1 MRIDNVPP
9 IETVRSEK
17 EYAERLTRS
26 ISSCSYFV
34 DQFIDFDTFDYNRA
48 FLDCEDRFIAYRTGR
63 QVGKSTNLALK
74 AIHFGYFAPLKASNL
89 GEGVA
94 NVVIASLSKDQA
106 ALIFEKITNFVHKS
120 PTLTKCITR
129 ETRTQLS
136 IRWFDGS
143 GTTNFVVRPIGDTG
157 ESLRGYTSHMVIL
170 DEAAYIPEAVY
181 TSFMPSAMT
190 TRAIILITS
199 TPKGKA
205 GFFFKACTKS
215 RRFFQK
221 GREVSESDWISDK
234 DDAIWTQFHVTS
246 YDNPLSASDPA
257 LMNLVKSMSAET
269 AQNEIYGEFIEGG
282 NALIPFALLQES
294 LREPEPLPA
303 FEYYDLGVDTSGK
316 GKDETVLMT
325 FGITPDG
332 VAYAVDAYTEMT
344 TDQTLLAGKIDGLDR
359 RYHYR
364 NIIVDSTGMGDALID
379 ILRQRNQ
386 SLPVVPVN
394 FKQDKTDIYVNLSLH
409 FVERTVNLSLLEAR
423 HRDKT
428 ADQLSYMYWYYG
440 EYKDQAPKARTEH
453 ADDYADAAALGVW
466 GLQNREYIQ
475 DVPMGFW
482 N

>member
-1 MRIDNVPP
+1 MRIDSRPP
-9 IETVRSEK
+9 IERVRDEK
-17 EYAERLTRS
+17 EYAERLTKS
-26 ISSCSYFV
+26 IASCSYFV
-34 DQFIDFDTFDYNRA
+34 DQFIDFDTFDYNRT
-48 FLDCEDRFIAYRTGR
+48 FLDCEDRFIVYRTGR

-129 ETRTQLS
+129 ETRTQMS
-136 IRWFDGS
+136 IKWFDGS

-157 ESLRGYTSHMVIL
+157 ESLRGYTAHLVIL

-205 GFFFKACTKS
+205 GFFFRACTRS
-215 RRFFQK
+215 RRFYQK
-221 GREVSESDWISDK
+221 GRIVEESDWVSDSK
-234 DDAIWTQFHVTS
+234 DAIWTQFHVTS
-246 YDNPLSASDPA
+246 YDNPMSASDPA
-257 LMNLVKSMSAET
+257 LMSLIESMSAET

-282 NALIPFALLQES
+282 NSIIPFYQIQES
-294 LREPEPLPA
+294 LKVPDPLPK

-316 GKDETVLMT
+316 GKDETVLLT
-325 FGITPDG
+325 YGVTPEG
-332 VAYAVDAYTEMT
+332 KAYAVDAYTEMT
-344 TDQTLLAGKIDGLDR
+344 TDQTLLAAKIDELDR

-364 NIIVDSTGMGDALID
+364 NIVMDSTGIGDALVD
-379 ILRQRNQ
+379 ACHEKNPT
-386 SLPVVPVN
+386 LPVLPVN
-394 FKQDKTDIYVNLSLH
+394 FRQDKTDLYVNLATH
-409 FVERTVNLSLLEAR
+409 FMNRNANYGLLKQAYREKIAN
-423 HRDKT
+423 
-428 ADQLSYMYWYYG
+428 QLSYMYWYYG
-440 EYKDQAPKARTEH
+440 EYKDQLPKARTEY
-453 ADDYADAAALGVW
+453 ADDWADASALGLW
-466 GLQNREYIQ
+466 ALQNREYIQ
-475 DVPMGFW
+475 ALPMSFW